1 MSVMSYK
8 PPLFIEWLW
17 DQLERTD
24 EVGKIARL
32 TWTDRNAGCAVTFK
46 NWTGWVEHFT
56 LRHKAKADELIRLVH
71 IAYQAYYLEH
81 LALIPEQS
89 QR

>member
-46 NWTGWVEHFT
+46 YWPGWVDHFR
-56 LRHKAKADELIRLVH
+56 LQHKAKADELVRLLQL
-71 IAYQAYYLEH
+71 AYQDYYAEH
-81 LALIPEQS
+81 LALITEQS
-89 QR
+89 QG